1 MDLFNQR
8 LKKFSVLYLYRNSP
22 GMQEYF
28 QLLNE
33 YYDKIYVL
41 SVESAVARRELFAER
56 FKGLKYSF
64 YYGAD
69 KNKFT
74 IEEVKEKGIFSE
86 ELTRQHHRFSK
97 TMKHG
102 EIACSQSHKMMYED
116 MLANNYNHIMIF
128 EDDAV
133 PDEKMVKNIPEIM
146 KEIPADCELLMWG
159 WDKNG
164 ENNFGT
170 RFKKFIYHLQ
180 HSIGRL
186 KWSHRE
192 ISNLYAR
199 SFSPHLKKAGFHD
212 YTYAYAINRKGASKL
227 IELQTPLQYIADN
240 LLAHAATKELLN
252 TYIVWP
258 QLFLHDSLPD
268 GTHRDSYIR

>member
-1 MDLFNQR
+1 
-8 LKKFSVLYLYRNSP
+8 
-22 GMQEYF
+22 MQEYF
-28 QLLNE
+28 QQLHQ

-56 FKGLKYSF
+56 FKGLQYVF
-64 YYGAD
+64 FFGAD

-86 ELTRQHHRFSK
+86 ELTRHHHRFSK

-102 EIACSQSHKMMYED
+102 EIACSWSHKMIYEE
-116 MLANNYNHIMIF
+116 MLANNYNRILIF

-133 PDEKMVKNIPEIM
+133 PDKKLVGQIPGIL

-159 WDKNG
+159 WEKNG
-164 ENNFGT
+164 ADNLVMG
-170 RFKKFIYHLQ
+170 FKKIIYHLQ

-186 KWSHRE
+186 KWDHQTIR
-192 ISNLYAR
+192 NLYAKP
-199 SFSPHLKKAGFHD
+199 FSQHLKKAGFHD
-212 YTYAYAINRKGASKL
+212 YTYAYAINRSGAEKL
-227 IELQTPLQYIADN
+227 VSMQTPIQYIADN
-240 LLAHAATKELLN
+240 LLAHAATKKVVN
-252 TYIVWP
+252 GYIVWP
-258 QLFLHDSLPD
+258 QVFLHDSLPD